1 MSKLYAL
8 GLMVMTVALIGAT
21 TLLPL
26 AKLTIDQRRQSL
38 ADSTV
43 VTIGKKTVTL
53 GVLRRAHLAREQF
66 VAKAAQTGTALRRQF
81 QPQNRSLPRS
91 LATAPAMLPTAT
103 PTQPP
108 LKASGAGHP
117 VTLAT
122 PSRPSLNLS
131 GLGKVLP
138 NTVLEPSSQYAST
151 PADMKAFCLNAW
163 AAACLY
169 LPPQQ
174 PAIQTLQ
181 GQLLATDTLIDQG
194 QCSAEGGKWANYYGN
209 VAGCGFLYPDSVT
222 VHFTPATNYKLKSSA
237 QCDPSWWT
245 YTVDPH
251 GAVAISLT
259 NQVMTSLSMVGVW
272 GYAGPSSGGGPWC
285 LVYVTKG
292 S

>member
-1 MSKLYAL
+1 MSKLHAL

-38 ADSTV
+38 PDSTV

-66 VAKAAQTGTALRRQF
+66 VAKAAQTGTTLRRRF
-81 QPQNRSLPRS
+81 QPQ
-91 LATAPAMLPTAT
+91 
-103 PTQPP
+103 TQPP
-108 LKASGAGHP
+108 LKASGTGHP
-117 VTLAT
+117 ITLAT
-122 PSRPSLNLS
+122 PSQPSLNLS
-131 GLGKVLP
+131 GLGKVLS

-169 LPPQQ
+169 VPPQQ

-209 VAGCGFLYPDSVT
+209 VTGCGFLYPNSVT

-259 NQVMTSLSMVGVW
+259 NQAITSLSMVGVW
-272 GYAGPSSGGGPWC
+272 GYAGPSSGGSPWC